1 MMEPG
6 RRGEERVIPGISSWE
21 RFNRMLESDHG
32 TILGRETNNSNAIHL
47 YSYGAYWTAFEQS
60 AYQLCRL
67 FRGSSTAILQI
78 KGYPFPAV
86 MAFLPGET
94 LQRRAGSYTTQTI
107 SSDYKILSVP
117 SLTPARYRS
126 WYTRLMKEHA
136 EIQRLIGK

>member
-1 MMEPG
+1 MELG

-136 EIQRLIGK
+136 EIQRLIRQ